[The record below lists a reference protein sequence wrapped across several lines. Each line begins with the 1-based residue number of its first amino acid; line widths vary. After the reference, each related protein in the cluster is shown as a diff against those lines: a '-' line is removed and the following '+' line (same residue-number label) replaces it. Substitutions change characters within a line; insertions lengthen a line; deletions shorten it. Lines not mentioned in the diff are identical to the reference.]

1 MQKRIVIFGTL
12 LFVAI
17 SSCSNKEVKDEAIE
31 TVDSITKTA
40 KTKLNSITI
49 QSKSYNGKYTNSQ
62 GAILTITNFIASEG
76 FTLKYIDNSKGKP
89 CSGNAWEGKVTL
101 VSPTNG
107 DLTSADGQIEGT
119 IEFKGDNIHFE
130 LSEELTGNEC
140 ASYFDAIFV
149 KK

>member
-1 MQKRIVIFGTL
+1 MQKTIVIFGTL
-12 LFVAI
+12 LFIAI

-31 TVDSITKTA
+31 IVDSSAIA
-40 KTKLNSITI
+40 PQPKLDSIPN
-49 QSKSYNGKYTNSQ
+49 QSKSFNGNYTNSQ

-76 FTLKYIDNSKGKP
+76 FTLKYIDNSKEKP

-119 IEFKGDNIHFE
+119 IEFKADNIHFE